1 MWASPLAI
9 CGFTGVR
16 GWTVLSDEIGSR
28 WKPQLFAQLHKY
40 LLGVTPVRSVA
51 NVAAGLRELL
61 VAPIAPSPLR
71 GLRHGSAAFA
81 RSLVEESMSLTSCV
95 LLFMQGVLEQLDV
108 AVAELAPSAPL
119 DTLGGGDEPVA
130 STHYTAS
137 PVAPSRDG
145 QGCTLQ

>member
-1 MWASPLAI
+1 MVGMLAARRDQGHNLGGAN
-9 CGFTGVR
+9 CGR
-16 GWTVLSDEIGSR
+16 DRL
-28 WKPQLFAQLHKY
+28 
-40 LLGVTPVRSVA
+40 
-51 NVAAGLRELL
+51 
-61 VAPIAPSPLR
+61 
-71 GLRHGSAAFA
+71 
-81 RSLVEESMSLTSCV
+81 LVEESMSHTSCV